1 MGSSAPK
8 GKEKDDIF
16 DGFED
21 DKEEDDEN
29 QKENQKRNSQTLN
42 ENVNNNKEQNN
53 QNENNPETKKRKSK
67 ISNIETK
74 NNENQNENNP
84 ETKKRKS
91 KISNI
96 EINNNENQNENI
108 PETKKRKSKISNVNI
123 EINNEENKNVNEQGA
138 KKRQSKI
145 SNANIEINNNEN
157 QNEIIKENEENN
169 NNENII
175 NQENNNINNLDNEN
189 KQEEIS
195 NPSLT
200 RKKIQNL
207 KRINPDD
214 VDDIKPKT
222 KEDRNTQKLLDVLQ
236 NDDYDQDN
244 PEYHEYMFFP
254 IKGDQKPQNI
264 EPLLKKTKKKKKTY
278 TYAKNNDNKKDLDLA
293 KILHINYDV
302 KKPKFPYS
310 IQKLKVDK
318 PAQNDYL
325 VIEYNLNKMPKEKQ
339 EDYKRYEMISRVVHT
354 NYKGIELDN
363 YDYTKNN
370 GERYDY
376 LEMNN
381 DTNQVRRL
389 KLMKEKGIKVFL
401 GEENEDEEDKSD
413 DEEKRIKEKEENEDR
428 FNNKYKKGKFTIKKM
443 I

>member
-1 MGSSAPK
+1 
-8 GKEKDDIF
+8 
-16 DGFED
+16 
-21 DKEEDDEN
+21 
-29 QKENQKRNSQTLN
+29 
-42 ENVNNNKEQNN
+42 
-53 QNENNPETKKRKSK
+53 
-67 ISNIETK
+67 
-74 NNENQNENNP
+74 
-84 ETKKRKS
+84 
-91 KISNI
+91 
-96 EINNNENQNENI
+96 
-108 PETKKRKSKISNVNI
+108 
-123 EINNEENKNVNEQGA
+123 
-138 KKRQSKI
+138 
-145 SNANIEINNNEN
+145 
-157 QNEIIKENEENN
+157 
-169 NNENII
+169 
-175 NQENNNINNLDNEN
+175 
-189 KQEEIS
+189 
-195 NPSLT
+195 
-200 RKKIQNL
+200 
-207 KRINPDD
+207 
-214 VDDIKPKT
+214 
-222 KEDRNTQKLLDVLQ
+222 
-236 NDDYDQDN
+236 
-244 PEYHEYMFFP
+244 MFFP

-325 VIEYNLNKMPKEKQ
+325 VIEYNLNKMPKEQQ
-339 EDYKRYEMISRVVHT
+339 EDYKRYEMKSRVVHT

>member
-8 GKEKDDIF
+8 EEKKEILDV
-16 DGFED
+16 FED
-21 DKEEDDEN
+21 DEENDDKN
-29 QKENQKRNSQTLN
+29 KDKDENQKRNSQNLN
-42 ENVNNNKEQNN
+42 ENIEINNVQNN
-53 QNENNPETKKRKSK
+53 QNENNPETKM
-67 ISNIETK
+67 
-74 NNENQNENNP
+74 
-84 ETKKRKS
+84 RKS

-96 EINNNENQNENI
+96 EINNNENKNENI
-108 PETKKRKSKISNVNI
+108 QGTQKRKSKISNVNI
-123 EINNEENKNVNEQGA
+123 EV
-138 KKRQSKI
+138 
-145 SNANIEINNNEN
+145 
-157 QNEIIKENEENN
+157 N

-175 NQENNNINNLDNEN
+175 NEENNNINNINNLDNEN
-189 KQEEIS
+189 NQEEIS
-195 NPSLT
+195 NPCLT
-200 RKKIQNL
+200 KKTIQKF
-207 KRINPDD
+207 KRINPDE
-214 VDDIKPKT
+214 VDDKKPQT

-278 TYAKNNDNKKDLDLA
+278 IYAKDNDNKKDLELA

-339 EDYKRYEMISRVVHT
+339 EDYKRYEMKSRVVHT

-401 GEENEDEEDKSD
+401 GEENEDEEDKSN